1 MRIQGMSLGR
11 LLAGS
16 EARLGLRRVIG
27 MKGHANRLRHVQVLR
42 YTCGHVGGPSG
53 QNIILVMDPMQD
65 RPLIR
70 KDEETRLTFLAEI
83 RAANISCIFISASD
97 RVPDHLQQF
106 TEQTGIPLLISAYD
120 AFVLESR
127 LKGLLRDKI
136 NHHIRVHGVLLKM
149 FGLGVL
155 ILGDSGVGKTTA
167 GMMLVQK
174 GHTWIADDAVEI
186 KKRDGK
192 RLYARGCRF
201 TRDLIDL
208 KESGIRN
215 FQSLFAGR
223 RLAQGTDLHLILEM
237 NHGHQVFDR
246 WSSEGC
252 QGVREIVGT
261 QIPCI
266 QIPFFRDGHFDALK
280 IEERVRAFIRD
291 GGTS

>member
-1 MRIQGMSLGR
+1 
-11 LLAGS
+11 
-16 EARLGLRRVIG
+16 
-27 MKGHANRLRHVQVLR
+27 
-42 YTCGHVGGPSG
+42 
-53 QNIILVMDPMQD
+53 
-65 RPLIR
+65 
-70 KDEETRLTFLAEI
+70 
-83 RAANISCIFISASD
+83 
-97 RVPDHLQQF
+97 
-106 TEQTGIPLLISAYD
+106 
-120 AFVLESR
+120 
-127 LKGLLRDKI
+127 
-136 NHHIRVHGVLLKM
+136 
-149 FGLGVL
+149 
-155 ILGDSGVGKTTA
+155 
-167 GMMLVQK
+167 VQK